1 MDLRFNIENI
11 TYQNNDNGYTVL
23 QVCDS
28 DTNKRVCVTGTF
40 ANIHQGMEILAEG
53 EWFQHPRFG
62 KQFKA
67 QTWQEILP
75 NTVVGLEKYLSS
87 GMIRGIGPKYAK
99 IIVRKFGM
107 STMEII
113 DKHVERLLEVK
124 GIGRKRVEIIR
135 ESWVK
140 HHAIKNIMIF
150 LEGFGISPAY
160 AVKIYKKYGDES
172 IETVKGN
179 PYQLAEDIDGI
190 GFKISDSVALNMG
203 YTKDDWRRCMA
214 GVLYN
219 LKQFSLQGH
228 CFATEEQLLK
238 ETTTLLEV
246 KEENIKNA
254 VTHLE
259 LNNQIIIDDDRIYLP
274 MYYHAERYVARKLK
288 QLNEYPSTWLPSL
301 DINCICPESGI
312 TFDPIQTR
320 AILFSVKSRV
330 MVLTGG
336 PGTGKT
342 TTTKGII
349 DALTKTKCSV
359 LLAAPTG
366 RAAKRMKESTGLE
379 AKTIHRLLEYS
390 PQEGYQRNEDNP
402 LKGDV
407 LIIDECSMIDILLMN
422 SLLRAVPLG
431 MRIILIGD
439 TDQLPSVGAG
449 NVLND
454 IIHSHVFNVIRLK
467 TVFRQA
473 QTSNIIMGA
482 HAINAGR
489 MPDTSNGN
497 QSDLFF
503 IETAQNEDMAE
514 KIVSLV
520 TTRLP
525 QYYKVSPSDIQ
536 VLSPMR
542 RGNVGTEELNR
553 RIQDALNPKGDAIAY
568 LGTTYRINDKVMQIK
583 NNYDKEV
590 FNGDIGYITMVD
602 KEDRKVTVEFDGKA
616 VEYEDSD
623 LDELVPAYACT
634 IHKSQGSEFPIV
646 VMPVTMGHYI
656 MLQRNLIYTGI
667 TRSKKIC
674 VMIGEKN
681 ALAYAVRNNTVRH
694 RNTNLKEIICNE

>member
-23 QVCDS
+23 QACNS
-28 DTNKRVCVTGTF
+28 ETNRRVCVTGTF
-40 ANIHQGMEILAEG
+40 ANIRQGMEILAEG

-75 NTVVGLEKYLSS
+75 NTVLGLEKYLAS
-87 GMIRGIGPKYAK
+87 GLIRGIGPKYAK
-99 IIVRKFGM
+99 IIVKKFGM
-107 STMEII
+107 ETMEII

-135 ESWVK
+135 DSWVK

-160 AVKIYKKYGDES
+160 AVKIFKKYGDNS
-172 IETVKGN
+172 IKTVKEN
-179 PYQLAEDIDGI
+179 PYQLTEDIDGI
-190 GFKISDSVALNMG
+190 GFKIADSVALNMG
-203 YTKDDWRRCMA
+203 YTKDDWRRCTA

-219 LKQFSLQGH
+219 LKQFSMQGH

-238 ETTTLLEV
+238 DTTALLEV
-246 KEENIKNA
+246 KDEGIMNA
-254 VTHLE
+254 VAQLE
-259 LNNQIIIDDDRIYLP
+259 FDNKIIIDDDKIYLP
-274 MYYHAERYVARKLK
+274 MYFHAERYVARKLK
-288 QLNEYPSTWLPSL
+288 QLNEHRVTWLPSI
-301 DINCICPESGI
+301 DINCVCPDSGI
-312 TFDPIQTR
+312 TFDPIQER
-320 AILFSVKSRV
+320 AILSSLKSRV
-330 MVLTGG
+330 MILTGG

-349 DALTKTKCSV
+349 DVITKTKCNV

-379 AKTIHRLLEYS
+379 AKTIHRLLEFS
-390 PQEGYQRNEDNP
+390 PQEGYQRNEENP

-431 MRIILIGD
+431 MRLILIGD

-454 IIHSHVFNVIRLK
+454 IINSHEFNVIKLK

-497 QSDLFF
+497 KSDLFF
-503 IETAQNEDMAE
+503 IEAAPDEDIAD

-520 TTRLP
+520 TSRLP
-525 QYYKVSPSDIQ
+525 NYYHVNTSDIQ

-553 RIQDALNPKGDAIAY
+553 RLQDALNPEGNAITY
-568 LGTTYRINDKVMQIK
+568 LGKTYRIKDKVMQVK
-583 NNYDKEV
+583 NNYDKGV

-602 KEDRKVTVEFDGKA
+602 KEDRKVTAEFDGNA
-616 VEYEDSD
+616 VEYEDYD